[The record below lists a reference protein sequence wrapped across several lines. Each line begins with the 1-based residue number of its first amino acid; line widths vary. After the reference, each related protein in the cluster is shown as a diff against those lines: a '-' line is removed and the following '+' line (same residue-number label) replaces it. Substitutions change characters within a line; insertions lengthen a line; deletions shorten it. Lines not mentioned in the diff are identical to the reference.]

1 MVSEKKRL
9 LQRFRVPLGFVLAA
23 VFLLLARPTAFTLA
37 VGGGVALVGLLIRAW
52 AAGHIRK
59 YEQLAVTGPYAFT
72 RNPLYL
78 GSFVLAVGFTV
89 AAGVWWLA
97 LVTAALFIGIYL
109 PVMRVEEQDLK
120 RAFGADFDEF
130 AKNVPLFLPRLTP
143 WKKDG
148 KMDAG
153 FDFGLY
159 LGHREYQAAIGL
171 VLGLAALVVRM
182 AVFG

>member
-9 LQRFRVPLGFVLAA
+9 LQRFRVPLGFALAA
-23 VFLLLARPTAFTLA
+23 VFLLLARPTVLTLA
-37 VGGGVALVGLLIRAW
+37 VGGGVAFVGLLIRAW

-59 YEQLAVTGPYAFT
+59 YEQLAVTGPYSFT

-97 LVTAALFIGIYL
+97 LITAALFIGIYL

-130 AKNVPLFLPRLTP
+130 AENVPLFLPRLTP
-143 WKKDG
+143 WKKMQ

-153 FDFGLY
+153 FDFALY
-159 LGHREYQAAIGL
+159 SNHREYQAALGL
-171 VLGLAALVVRM
+171 LLGLAALVAKM
-182 AVFG
+182 AYFG